1 MYYYY
6 YSMFLKR
13 TYTHTH
19 TTLWQRCWNQASLY
33 MLDLGM
39 EGNFLPVK
47 NDRFVK
53 EVITMEHGA
62 VTLFLPFRV

>member
-1 MYYYY
+1 
-6 YSMFLKR
+6 MFLKR

-19 TTLWQRCWNQASLY
+19 TTLWQRILGCWNQTSTFLV
-33 MLDLGM
+33 DLGM

-53 EVITMEHGA
+53 EVITMQHGA
-62 VTLFLPFRV
+62 VPLFLPFRV